1 MCCFINIL
9 LAPGEA
15 VFILQNRCFY
25 VGFCPAEQP
34 YFIFLLSAEALPSCL
49 FRGFQGLAGVLLCCA
64 CCHGAPRCRLIAAR
78 NSLAVSTV
86 AALRNFTEPPVNFL
100 RLPWSIATGQL
111 ENFSSY
117 AVALLRD
124 CWRKI
129 TDAVVMSRNSRIW
142 RQKRLWRQIICCWR
156 GACKDVSAHSLS
168 LTCSSRS
175 VCCLLSICCKPDD
188 MWLRSK

>member
-1 MCCFINIL
+1 MCCFKNSL
-9 LAPGEA
+9 LATGEA
-15 VFILQNRCFY
+15 VFILQNRCFS
-25 VGFCPAEQP
+25 VGFCSAEPP

-49 FRGFQGLAGVLLCCA
+49 FGAFRGLPECCSVA
-64 CCHGAPRCRLIAAR
+64 PAAHGEPRRRLIAAR
-78 NSLAVSTV
+78 NILAVSV
-86 AALRNFTEPPVNFL
+86 IVALRNFTEPPVNFL
-100 RLPWSIATGQL
+100 RLPCSIATGLL
-111 ENFSSY
+111 ESFSSY

-124 CWRKI
+124 CWRKF

-175 VCCLLSICCKPDD
+175 VCCLLSICCKPDE

>member
-1 MCCFINIL
+1 MRCFINSL
-9 LAPGEA
+9 LATGET
-15 VFILQNRCFY
+15 VFILQNRCFS

-34 YFIFLLSAEALPSCL
+34 YFVFLLSAEALASGL

-64 CCHGAPRCRLIAAR
+64 CCPGEPRRSLIAAR
-78 NSLAVSTV
+78 NILAVSV
-86 AALRNFTEPPVNFL
+86 IVALRNFTEPPVNFL
-100 RLPWSIATGQL
+100 RLPCSIATGQL

-175 VCCLLSICCKPDD
+175 VCCLLSICCKPDE